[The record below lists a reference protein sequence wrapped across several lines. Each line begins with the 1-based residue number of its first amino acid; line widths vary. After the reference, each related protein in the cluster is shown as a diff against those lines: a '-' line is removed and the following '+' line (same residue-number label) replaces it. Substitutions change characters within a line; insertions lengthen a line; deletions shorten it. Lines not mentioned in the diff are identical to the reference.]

1 MATWRTALPP
11 FSRASYEKANVSDLP
26 TSSPS
31 SVNVP
36 AAKPG
41 PMNLSN
47 LAYEALSDMIRH
59 KRLRGG
65 EGIVEA
71 RLADTIGVSRTPL
84 REALQRLEGEGMVEK
99 TGGRS
104 YVVRRVDLG
113 EYLKSLKVREVLE
126 PEAAVLAVGRIPGA
140 RLAAVRQEA
149 LQMLEATAY
158 HTDAHW
164 RSDDNLHNMF
174 IDGSGNEVMARI
186 LKGLRATTRLFEIDR
201 LRERL
206 KPDSREHLVIVDA
219 LIAGDADKAREAVRI
234 HIRSLVDFALSSVR

>member
-1 MATWRTALPP
+1 MSLP
-11 FSRASYEKANVSDLP
+11 DLKP
-26 TSSPS
+26 SPL
-31 SVNVP
+31 
-36 AAKPG
+36 
-41 PMNLSN
+41 NLGN

-65 EGIVEA
+65 DVIVEA
-71 RLADTIGVSRTPL
+71 RLAETIGVSRTPL

-104 YVVRRVDLG
+104 YCVRRVDLV
-113 EYLKSLKVREVLE
+113 EYLKSLKVREILE
-126 PEAAVLAVGRIPGA
+126 PEAAALAVDHIPGV
-140 RLAAVRQEA
+140 RLAAVRQET
-149 LQMLEATAY
+149 LQMLEATTY

-186 LKGLRATTRLFEIDR
+186 LRQLRATTRLFEIDR
-201 LRERL
+201 LKERL

-219 LIAGDADKAREAVRI
+219 LIAGDAGAVRAAVTI
-234 HIRSLVDFALSSVR
+234 HIRSLIDFALAALR

>member
-1 MATWRTALPP
+1 MTAPAT
-11 FSRASYEKANVSDLP
+11 
-26 TSSPS
+26 
-31 SVNVP
+31 
-36 AAKPG
+36 KPG
-41 PMNLSN
+41 PVNLGN
-47 LAYEALSDMIRH
+47 LAHEALSDMIRH

-65 EGIVEA
+65 DAIVEA
-71 RLADTIGVSRTPL
+71 RLAEAIGVSRTPL

-99 TGGRS
+99 VGGRS

-126 PEAAVLAVGRIPGA
+126 PEAAALAVDRIPGA

-149 LQMLEATAY
+149 LQMLEATTY

-186 LKGLRATTRLFEIDR
+186 LRQLRATTRLFEIDR

-206 KPDSREHLVIVDA
+206 KPDSREHLAIVDA
-219 LIAGDADKAREAVRI
+219 LIAGDAAKARAAVTT
-234 HIRSLVDFALSSVR
+234 HIRSLIDFALATVR

>member
-1 MATWRTALPP
+1 MHPGALA
-11 FSRASYEKANVSDLP
+11 RAAVRPVRNADASPL
-26 TSSPS
+26 SPS
-31 SVNVP
+31 RMTAP
-36 AAKPG
+36 ATKPG
-41 PMNLSN
+41 PVNLGN
-47 LAYEALSDMIRH
+47 LAHEALSDMIRH
-59 KRLRGG
+59 RRLRGG
-65 EGIVEA
+65 DAVVEA
-71 RLADTIGVSRTPL
+71 RLAEAIGVSRTPL

-99 TGGRS
+99 VGGRS

-126 PEAAVLAVGRIPGA
+126 PEAAVLAVDRIPGA

-149 LQMLEATAY
+149 LQMLDATTY

-174 IDGSGNEVMARI
+174 IEGAGNEVMARI
-186 LKGLRATTRLFEIDR
+186 LKQLRATTRLFEIDR

-219 LIAGDADKAREAVRI
+219 LIVGDSAKARAAVAT
-234 HIRSLVDFALSSVR
+234 HIRSLIDFALATVR